1 MDSLNQK
8 LDTYKIPIALCL
20 VGLVL
25 IIGGIIS
32 SGFFNKPKTI
42 PKESLIRNEKPGLIK
57 VDVSGAVLKPA
68 VYEISQ
74 AARIEDVVKMAGG
87 FSQDANQEY
96 ISKSLNLSQ
105 KISDGQKIYI
115 PFAYETAP
123 TGAVAGISTAG
134 KSISLQSKVGVNS
147 SSQADLEKLP
157 GVGPATA
164 ARIVS
169 SRPYQ
174 SLDELVVR
182 KAVSR
187 TLLEKIKEQID
198 LN

>member
-8 LDTYKIPIALCL
+8 LDTYKVPIALCL

-32 SGFFNKPKTI
+32 SGYFSKPKTI
-42 PKESLIRNEKPGLIK
+42 PKESLVRNETPGLIK

-68 VYEISQ
+68 VYEIPKT
-74 AARIEDVVKMAGG
+74 ARIEDVVKLAGG
-87 FSQDANQEY
+87 FSQNANNEY

-115 PFAYETAP
+115 PFAGETAP
-123 TGAVAGISTAG
+123 AGAVAGISIAG
-134 KSISLQSKVGVNS
+134 KIGINS
-147 SSQADLEKLP
+147 ASQAELEKLS

-164 ARIVS
+164 ARIIS

-174 SLDELVVR
+174 NLDELVIR
-182 KAVSR
+182 KAISR
-187 TLLEKIKEQID
+187 ALLEKIKDQID

>member
-1 MDSLNQK
+1 MDSLNSK
-8 LDTYKIPIALCL
+8 LDQYKLPIALCL

-32 SGFFNKPKTI
+32 SGFLNKPKTI
-42 PKESLIRNEKPGLIK
+42 PKESLVKNDTPGLIK
-57 VDVSGAVLKPA
+57 VDISGAVLKPA

-74 AARIEDVVKMAGG
+74 TARIEDVIKLAGG
-87 FSQDANQEY
+87 FSQNANQEY

-115 PFAYETAP
+115 PINGEIAP
-123 TGAVAGISTAG
+123 IGQVAGASAAG
-134 KSISLQSKVGVNS
+134 KIGINS

-164 ARIVS
+164 AKIIS
-169 SRPYQ
+169 SRPYND
-174 SLDELVVR
+174 LNELVSK
-182 KAVSR
+182 KAVSKA
-187 TLLEKIKEQID
+187 LLEKIKDMID